1 VFVTNGGYNGV
12 QQVLVGNNQDS
23 DYGSSDNKPPLSLN
37 FDVNAPKKINLS
49 KTLLAS
55 GHFGGHLDLG
65 AANRKKQTKQANE

>member
-1 VFVTNGGYNGV
+1 VASVFVTNGGYNGV

-49 KTLLAS
+49 KTS
-55 GHFGGHLDLG
+55 IY
-65 AANRKKQTKQANE
+65 